1 MHIHV
6 YPDMIILVSSL
17 YEHLYMH
24 IKTYIHYSTCLCA
37 YVKKTKY
44 LHEKTRNICAAYR
57 YIHTYRYIY
66 IYIIYIEGWS
76 GYLYT
81 YIHVDIYIHAYTYIE
96 RFKVLRFDTVAKNG
110 NADGVIE

>member
-6 YPDMIILVSSL
+6 YPDIIILVSSL

-81 YIHVDIYIHAYTYIE
+81 YIHVDIYIHDIH
-96 RFKVLRFDTVAKNG
+96 
-110 NADGVIE
+110 I

>member
-6 YPDMIILVSSL
+6 YPDIIILVSSL

-44 LHEKTRNICAAYR
+44 LHEKLE
-57 YIHTYRYIY
+57 TYMLHMDTYIY
-66 IYIIYIEGWS
+66 ISSI
-76 GYLYT
+76 
-81 YIHVDIYIHAYTYIE
+81 
-96 RFKVLRFDTVAKNG
+96 
-110 NADGVIE
+110 

>member
-6 YPDMIILVSSL
+6 YPDIIILVSSL

-44 LHEKTRNICAAYR
+44 LHKKLETYVLHIDT
-57 YIHTYRYIY
+57 YIHTYIY
-66 IYIIYIEGWS
+66 ISSI
-76 GYLYT
+76 
-81 YIHVDIYIHAYTYIE
+81 
-96 RFKVLRFDTVAKNG
+96 
-110 NADGVIE
+110 

>member
-1 MHIHV
+1 MYIYIEIYMQIHV

-24 IKTYIHYSTCLCA
+24 IKTYIRYSTCLCA

-44 LHEKTRNICAAYR
+44 LHKTRNIYAAYG
-57 YIHTYRYIY
+57 YIY

-81 YIHVDIYIHAYTYIE
+81 
-96 RFKVLRFDTVAKNG
+96 
-110 NADGVIE
+110 